1 MKKQYVILGLGNFGK
16 SLALSLENLGCDV
29 IVIDNSAEKIQDIAD
44 YVSYAMKADFEDPEV
59 LKTIGARNLDGA
71 IVAVSEN
78 LEASILATLLAKEAG
93 IPYVLAKASGDLHAT
108 ILKKVGADAVVY
120 PEIEM
125 GERVAKNLVSS
136 SFADWIELSP
146 DYSMVEIEM
155 PEAWK
160 GKTLTEL
167 KIRETHE
174 VNVVGFIEN
183 GEVQVSI
190 DPEQPFP
197 DHGIVIVIGSNKALQ
212 KFMKK

>member
-44 YVSYAMKADFEDPEV
+44 DVSYAMKADFEDPEV

-93 IPYVLAKASGDLHAT
+93 IPYVLAKANGELHAS
-108 ILKKVGADAVVY
+108 ILKKVGADAIVY

-125 GERVAKNLVSS
+125 GERVAKNLVST

-146 DYSMVEIEM
+146 DYSMVEVEI

-160 GKTLTEL
+160 GRTLAEL
-167 KIRETHE
+167 GIREKHG
-174 VNVVGFIEN
+174 VNVVGVIIDE
-183 GEVQVSI
+183 EVRVAI
-190 DPEQPFP
+190 NPEKPLP
-197 DHGIVIVIGSNKALQ
+197 EHGTIIVIGANKALQ